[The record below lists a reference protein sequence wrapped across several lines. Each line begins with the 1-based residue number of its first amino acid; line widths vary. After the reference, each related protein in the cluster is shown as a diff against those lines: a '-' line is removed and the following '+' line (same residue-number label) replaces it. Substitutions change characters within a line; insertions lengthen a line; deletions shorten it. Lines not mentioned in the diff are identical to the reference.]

1 MQAPNEFLSQRHKKH
16 ENFGGSSNSISGAK
30 PAPVKVNSFPG
41 MQEEHRKL
49 ILFEMNSHVLYIV

>member
-1 MQAPNEFLSQRHKKH
+1 MQFPTAFLSQMQKC

-30 PAPVKVNSFPG
+30 PVSVKISTFPG

-49 ILFEMNSHVLYIV
+49 ILFEMNSYI